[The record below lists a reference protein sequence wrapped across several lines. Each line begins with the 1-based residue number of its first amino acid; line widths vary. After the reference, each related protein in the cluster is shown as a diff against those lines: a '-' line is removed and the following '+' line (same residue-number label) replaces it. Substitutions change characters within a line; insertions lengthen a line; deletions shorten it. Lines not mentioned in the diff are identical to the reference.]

1 MSQTCRIVLG
11 HEQKHC
17 TALYFLK
24 MHCGRCRSWLM
35 LTLFYWDGGSHF
47 TAAAF
52 FVIFLVGFCFNLWIY
67 RTHHHNL
74 APEYNLSCI
83 DQLGW
88 AVIVEK
94 LIRCKCRR
102 LDNMLTPPRSH
113 IRRNSTRRYFQGLQ
127 LREYNVQES
136 SSLDNKYDIRRKFRH
151 HIADLSHS
159 LCKTHNITTLCND
172 GLFETLKTKLRN
184 FLPEKLT
191 DRWEGNFQ

>member
-1 MSQTCRIVLG
+1 
-11 HEQKHC
+11 
-17 TALYFLK
+17 
-24 MHCGRCRSWLM
+24 MHCGRRRSWLM

-67 RTHHHNL
+67 RAHHHNL

-94 LIRCKCRR
+94 RIRCKCRR
-102 LDNMLTPPRSH
+102 LDNMLTTPPRGH

-136 SSLDNKYDIRRKFRH
+136 SSLDNKYDIRRIFRH
-151 HIADLSHS
+151 HIADLSH
-159 LCKTHNITTLCND
+159 CKTHNITTLCN
-172 GLFETLKTKLRN
+172 GLFETLFKTQPILRN
-184 FLPEKLT
+184 FFAWKINWLIGGYFPVT
-191 DRWEGNFQ
+191 F